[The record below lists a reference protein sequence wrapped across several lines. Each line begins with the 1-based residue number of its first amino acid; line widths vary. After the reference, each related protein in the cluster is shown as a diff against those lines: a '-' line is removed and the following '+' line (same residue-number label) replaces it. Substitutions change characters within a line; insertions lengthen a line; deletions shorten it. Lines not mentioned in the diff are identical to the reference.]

1 LELVVEKIMDLE
13 GEIRSL
19 PSKIKDA
26 EKNLHRLS
34 CEISRVKK
42 ALEASEAR
50 VMREITSELN
60 SEGKPRYRNEASR
73 QAELQARLGGDEN
86 YKGLKAREEELHE
99 TLEMEK
105 IELNYLRNCFSALKY
120 ITRLRG
126 SDDLG

>member
-1 LELVVEKIMDLE
+1 MELVVEKIMDLE